1 MRKRVQVSSYLTTE
15 EIRSC
20 PGVPDSKRGACTM
33 MMIFSVDSE
42 ALGFCGVAPMAKECE
57 QIYGDFLLS

>member
-1 MRKRVQVSSYLTTE
+1 MSRRMTRRRDWKLKIAV
-15 EIRSC
+15 
-20 PGVPDSKRGACTM
+20 M
-33 MMIFSVDSE
+33 MMILLVDCE